1 LLQRLGS
8 LKRCDC
14 FGDDRMA
21 GSGRLPA
28 VSGRRHE
35 SRDWRIR
42 GLSDRPPRAPAFV
55 LAQAFAAQGV
65 RVAPHLRERHGDFG
79 GCCCSRACNL
89 WPGCSSG
96 SRSLR
101 RESGG
106 RSRPRPPSCGDPD
119 DVRGGGGP
127 LHAPAPRTILTWRH
141 STRPKPASPNVGR
154 SVPGRESESA
164 SQRGGSCL
172 GGGRVGLA
180 GRFPGRQVRS
190 CCDG

>member
-1 LLQRLGS
+1 MLQRLGS

-79 GCCCSRACNL
+79 GL
-89 WPGCSSG
+89 
-96 SRSLR
+96 L
-101 RESGG
+101 
-106 RSRPRPPSCGDPD
+106 
-119 DVRGGGGP
+119 
-127 LHAPAPRTILTWRH
+127 LL
-141 STRPKPASPNVGR
+141 
-154 SVPGRESESA
+154 
-164 SQRGGSCL
+164 SCL
-172 GGGRVGLA
+172 QPLAWLLVGLPLIA
-180 GRFPGRQVRS
+180 ARIWWSVAAALAVLW
-190 CCDG
+190 